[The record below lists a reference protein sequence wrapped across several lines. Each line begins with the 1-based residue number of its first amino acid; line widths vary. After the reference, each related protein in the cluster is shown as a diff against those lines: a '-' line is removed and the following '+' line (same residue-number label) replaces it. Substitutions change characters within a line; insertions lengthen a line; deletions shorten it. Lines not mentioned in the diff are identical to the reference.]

1 VNEQAQRQFTG
12 FPHEGFAFLA
22 DLATEQ
28 NKAWFEA
35 NKPVYEDSVRWPLMA
50 LVADLT
56 TELTKRKLPFQGDPK
71 RALFRIHRDVRFA
84 RDKSPYKTNAGAV
97 LTRSGSKSTPGLL
110 YIHMQPGRCFTAAG
124 FYRPD
129 PEPLKHLRDAVVANP
144 RRYKTVLSKL
154 ASQDLH
160 LGVDEDALKRN
171 PRGYDTIEDPVLS
184 DAVRRRSFIVRHTL
198 TQQEAGSATLVDHLA
213 DFAAS
218 ALPLLDFG
226 WHALD
231 HATA

>member
-1 VNEQAQRQFTG
+1 MEKQFTG
-12 FPHEGFAFLA
+12 FPQEGLTFLA
-22 DLATEQ
+22 DLAREQ
-28 NKAWFEA
+28 NKAWFED

-56 TELTKRKLPFQGDPK
+56 TELTKRKLPLQGDPK
-71 RALFRIHRDVRFA
+71 RALFRVHRDVRFA

-110 YIHMQPGRCFTAAG
+110 YIHFQPGRCFTAAG

-129 PEPLKHLRDAVVANP
+129 PDPLKAIRDAIVANP
-144 RRYKTVLSKL
+144 KRYKTMLSKL
-154 ASQDLH
+154 ANQDLH
-160 LGVDEDALKRN
+160 LGLDEDALKRN

-184 DAVRRRSFIVRHTL
+184 DAVRRRSFITRQSL
-198 TQQEAGSATLVDHLA
+198 TQDEVISPALIKRLA

>member
-1 VNEQAQRQFTG
+1 MPSQFTG
-12 FPHEGFAFLA
+12 FPQEGLIFLS
-22 DLATEQ
+22 DLAREQ
-28 NKAWFEA
+28 NKAWFEE
-35 NKPVYEDSVRWPLMA
+35 NRPIYEDSVRWPLMA

-56 TELTKRKLPFQGDPK
+56 TELTRRKLPFQGDPT
-71 RALFRIHRDVRFA
+71 RALFRVHRDVRFA

-97 LTRSGSKSTPGLL
+97 LTRTGSKSTPGLL

-129 PEPLKHLRDAVVANP
+129 PEPLKAIRDAIVASP
-144 RRYKTVLSKL
+144 KRYKTMLSKL
-154 ASQDLH
+154 ADRDLY
-160 LGVDEDALKRN
+160 LGLDEDALRRN

-184 DAVRRRSFIVRHTL
+184 DAVRRRSFIVRQPL
-198 TQQEAGSATLVDHLA
+198 AEKAVASPALIEHLA

-226 WHALD
+226 WHALE

>member
-1 VNEQAQRQFTG
+1 
-12 FPHEGFAFLA
+12 
-22 DLATEQ
+22 
-28 NKAWFEA
+28 
-35 NKPVYEDSVRWPLMA
+35 MA

-56 TELTKRKLPFQGDPK
+56 TEFTRRKLPLQGDPR

-110 YIHMQPGRCFTAAG
+110 YIHFQPGRCFTAAG

-129 PEPLKHLRDAVVANP
+129 PEPLKAIRDAIVANP
-144 RRYKTVLSKL
+144 KRYKTTLSKL
-154 ASQDLH
+154 ATQDLH

-171 PRGYDTIEDPVLS
+171 PKGYDGIEDLVLS
-184 DAVRRRSFIVRHTL
+184 DAVRRRSFIVRQSL
-198 TQQEAGSATLVDHLA
+198 TQEEIGSGKLIDRLA